1 MSLKE
6 RFERNPIPFERMAA
20 IGKVLIFLALVLA
33 EIILAVDCRNTEV
46 EGIPALLVIL
56 PVSAALAAE
65 NAVKLFALRSFKRRI
80 VCYVIDILLL
90 LVLTYFSGG
99 RLIST
104 LFVVILS
111 EFYLSQEKLAGN
123 IAMGVCSA
131 VLYLAMLAVSQMLR
145 DEPVALDVLI
155 SNAFEDLIIF
165 VLHFL
170 IMNFLLLIYRK
181 NEEIAKRVKELD
193 ESNKK
198 LAEAMEKLKEVTA
211 LEERQRIA
219 KDIHDTAGHSI
230 TTVIMQ
236 TEAAKLAI
244 ERDPEGA
251 KRSVVAANLQAK
263 HALEELRESVHL
275 LSGSRTQMTLKDML
289 LDIIHESTD
298 GTGIAVR
305 CDIDDVRL
313 CDAKCRFL
321 CNTLKEGISNGL
333 RHGKATAFYFE
344 LKKGEKD
351 VSFLLSDNGTGMDIS
366 SLREGFGLK
375 GMHSR
380 AASLGGMVWFETEID
395 EGFEIHLRL
404 PLDGGR

>member
-80 VCYVIDILLL
+80 VCYVTDILLL

-111 EFYLSQEKLAGN
+111 EFYLSQEKLSGN

-193 ESNKK
+193 ESNRKLGESNKK
-198 LAEAMEKLKEVTA
+198 LAEAMEKLNSASPKISTIRRGIPSRRSSCRRR
-211 LEERQRIA
+211 RQNLP
-219 KDIHDTAGHSI
+219 SS
-230 TTVIMQ
+230 
-236 TEAAKLAI
+236 AI
-244 ERDPEGA
+244 PKGQNAPSWLPICRQSTP
-251 KRSVVAANLQAK
+251 
-263 HALEELRESVHL
+263 
-275 LSGSRTQMTLKDML
+275 SRNC
-289 LDIIHESTD
+289 
-298 GTGIAVR
+298 AR
-305 CDIDDVRL
+305 AC
-313 CDAKCRFL
+313 
-321 CNTLKEGISNGL
+321 IS
-333 RHGKATAFYFE
+333 F
-344 LKKGEKD
+344 
-351 VSFLLSDNGTGMDIS
+351 
-366 SLREGFGLK
+366 
-375 GMHSR
+375 R
-380 AASLGGMVWFETEID
+380 AAA
-395 EGFEIHLRL
+395 R
-404 PLDGGR
+404 R